1 MFTPQ
6 QNRAGY
12 DNSSIHDV
20 QALARNVRFLVMHGE
35 SDDNVHTQSTYT
47 LIDRLDLAGISNYD
61 VHIFP
66 DSDHGI
72 YFHGANKIVYGSEC
86 AMLECLGVG

>member
-6 QNRAGY
+6 QNRGGY
-12 DNSSIHDV
+12 QNASVHDV
-20 QALARNVRFLVMHGE
+20 AALAQNVRFLVMHGE
-35 SDDNVHTQSTYT
+35 ADDNVHTQSTYT
-47 LIDRLDLAGISNYD
+47 LIDKLNLAGISNYD

-72 YFHGANKIVYGSEC
+72 FFHNANRIVHESEW
-86 AMLECLGVG
+86 